1 MTCVFHIFQADVCK
15 KSMELIHIVKLKF
28 IAFFSWLSFP
38 VNVKS
43 WSLLSRLSE
52 AYLAVT
58 RGVFHRK
65 DSKISVISSILLT
78 QGSQD
83 KSSYKYHLK
92 TTLHSM
98 LFTSATLRQMQT
110 HIISETS
117 LCGSFQNTVVLA
129 HCQCGLSRRYT
140 KGPSLVPS
148 RPRRFRMGRHL
159 SSMSSLLWSL
169 G

>member
-1 MTCVFHIFQADVCK
+1 MTCVFHVFQADVCK

-28 IAFFSWLSFP
+28 IVFFGWLSFP

-52 AYLAVT
+52 ACLAVT

-65 DSKISVISSILLT
+65 DSKISVTSSILLT
-78 QGSQD
+78 QGGQD
-83 KSSYKYHLK
+83 ESSYKYHLK
-92 TTLHSM
+92 TTYIRCCLLVQHFDKWK
-98 LFTSATLRQMQT
+98 LTQKVKRVYAEVFR
-110 HIISETS
+110 I
-117 LCGSFQNTVVLA
+117 VLA
-129 HCQCGLSRRYT
+129 HCQCGLSRCYT

-148 RPRRFRMGRHL
+148 RPRRFRMWRHL
-159 SSMSSLLWSL
+159 SSLSSLLWSL